1 MVCVGEKGLV
11 AKVVGLRET
20 GLTALGDL
28 SELGDRGD

>member
-1 MVCVGEKGLV
+1 MVCVGENGLV

-20 GLTALGDL
+20 GLTGLGDL